1 MSDPVPA
8 PLLGAA
14 PTGPDA
20 PDLSVVLP
28 MYKEAGNAGALVREV
43 AEALRGAGLS
53 FEILAVDDASTDGTR
68 EELLAAKADVPEL
81 RVVAHGRNAG
91 QSRAV
96 RTGVQAACAPVVAT
110 LDGDGQNPPGDV
122 APLYRQLTR
131 ADAPPLLGMVAGERQ
146 GRQDSQAKL
155 VASRYA
161 NRIRQGLLRDE
172 ARDTG
177 CGLKLFRRDAFLRL
191 PYFDHVH
198 RYLPA
203 LMRREGFAVEFA
215 PVSHRARTVG
225 QSKYTNLGRSA
236 VAMRDLVGVTWLLAR
251 ARAPETVEEI
261 DGPAEVSG

>member
-8 PLLGAA
+8 PLLGAV
-14 PTGPDA
+14 PESLDA

-28 MYKEAGNAGALVREV
+28 MYREAGNAGALVREV
-43 AEALRGAGLS
+43 ADALREAGLS
-53 FEILAVDDASTDGTR
+53 FEVIAVDDASTDGTR
-68 EELLAAKADVPEL
+68 AELVAAKADLPEL
-81 RVVAHGRNAG
+81 RVVAHGKNAG

-96 RTGVQAACAPVVAT
+96 RTGVQTARAPVVAT
-110 LDGDGQNPPGDV
+110 LDGDGQNPPGDI

-131 ADAPPLLGMVAGERQ
+131 DGAPSLLGMVAGERQ

-161 NRIRQGLLRDE
+161 NRIRQNLLRDE
-172 ARDTG
+172 AQDTG
-177 CGLKLFRRDAFLRL
+177 CGLKVFRRDAFLRL

-215 PVSHRARTVG
+215 PVSHRARTAG
-225 QSKYTNLGRSA
+225 ESKYTNLGRSA

-251 ARAPETVEEI
+251 ARMPETVEEV
-261 DGPAEVSG
+261 D